1 MAIKVDIV
9 GFDQWGKFQHE
20 RVIVGDKPITTKHTY
35 SSLGWFLPKDFI
47 TKIGE
52 WFWK

>member
-1 MAIKVDIV
+1 MKIRVDIV
-9 GFDQWGKFQHE
+9 GYDEWGKFHFE
-20 RVIVGDKPITTKHTY
+20 SLLVGDKPITTKFAY

-52 WFWK
+52 WFWN